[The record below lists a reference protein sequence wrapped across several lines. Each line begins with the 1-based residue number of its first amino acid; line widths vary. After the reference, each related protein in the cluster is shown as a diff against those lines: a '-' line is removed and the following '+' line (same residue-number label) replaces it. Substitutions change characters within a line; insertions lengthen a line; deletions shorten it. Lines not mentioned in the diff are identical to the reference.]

1 MSNLKFSRKDIG
13 KVHIDMRFVRG
24 KYNISDGLGGRRG
37 AAYYPLHGGDIFFDD
52 AEEWS
57 LVAYDSNKSIFSRET
72 NLMKV
77 AIHELGHALG
87 LEHSKKNTSL
97 MEPGGTLKQ
106 IGELRLDV
114 DDVQAIQALYGAP
127 GLPRPQNEDM
137 EEVDIE
143 AGNRR

>member
-1 MSNLKFSRKDIG
+1 MAKEKYNFALVKIP
-13 KVHIDMRFVRG
+13 FVRG

-87 LEHSKKNTSL
+87 LEHSKI
-97 MEPGGTLKQ
+97 TLKSESDRR
-106 IGELRLDV
+106 G
-114 DDVQAIQALYGAP
+114 
-127 GLPRPQNEDM
+127 
-137 EEVDIE
+137 E
-143 AGNRR
+143 AGC